1 MKKVLKKIYDVL
13 PNGIKKL
20 YWQTRKKVGQ
30 ILMFRI
36 VFPLGYKHYI
46 KGKKIKRKKAV
57 FVEVR
62 FDEITDSFRL
72 VYDRMKADGFD
83 VHEQFIENIK
93 PGKWGYIKRCLRMLE
108 DISDAHYVFL
118 NDACNVTSCIPLRKG
133 TKIYQLW
140 HACGAFKKFGMSTA
154 ELIFGDNRKSLEKY
168 PNYGNLSYVT
178 VSSPE
183 VIWAYEEAMNLK
195 DTKTQVV
202 ATGVSRTDVFYDQ
215 HFIEQSKAAVY
226 SVCPA
231 AENKK
236 IILYAPTFRGRVAKA
251 ESPDC
256 LDIPAMKRALGDEY
270 VLLIK
275 HHPFVKQPPVVPED
289 CADFAMDVTKSLEI
303 DQLLCASDVCVSDYS
318 SLIFEY
324 SLFERPMIFFA
335 YDLDD
340 YFDWRGFYYNYDELT
355 PGPVVQETEEIIDYI
370 RHLDARFDQA
380 QVHAFKEKFMSSCD
394 GHATDRIMALVL
406 NSATDHGGINNEE
419 SFSYCTGI

>member
-1 MKKVLKKIYDVL
+1 M
-13 PNGIKKL
+13 
-20 YWQTRKKVGQ
+20 
-30 ILMFRI
+30 
-36 VFPLGYKHYI
+36 
-46 KGKKIKRKKAV
+46 
-57 FVEVR
+57 EVR

-72 VYDRMKADGFD
+72 AYDRMKADGFD

-154 ELIFGDNRKSLEKY
+154 ELIFGDNRKSLERY

-355 PGPVVQETEEIIDYI
+355 PGPVVKETEEIIDYI
-370 RHLDARFDQA
+370 RHLDTRFDQA

-406 NSATDHGGINNEE
+406 NSANRSRRNK
-419 SFSYCTGI
+419 

>member
-1 MKKVLKKIYDVL
+1 MKKLLKKIYDVL

-256 LDIPAMKRALGDEY
+256 LDIPAMKRALGAEY

-355 PGPVVQETEEIIDYI
+355 PGPVVKETEEIIDYI

-406 NSATDHGGINNEE
+406 NSANRLRRNK
-419 SFSYCTGI
+419 

>member
-1 MKKVLKKIYDVL
+1 
-13 PNGIKKL
+13 
-20 YWQTRKKVGQ
+20 
-30 ILMFRI
+30 MFRI

-83 VHEQFIENIK
+83 IHEQFIENIK

-394 GHATDRIMALVL
+394 GHATDRIMALVYAETR
-406 NSATDHGGINNEE
+406 NKRK
-419 SFSYCTGI
+419 

>member
-83 VHEQFIENIK
+83 IHEQFIENIK

-215 HFIEQSKAAVY
+215 HFIEQAKAAVY

-289 CADFAMDVTKSLEI
+289 CADFAMDVTKRLEI

-355 PGPVVQETEEIIDYI
+355 PGPVVKETEEIIDYI

-394 GHATDRIMALVL
+394 GHATDRIMALVYAETR
-406 NSATDHGGINNEE
+406 NKRK
-419 SFSYCTGI
+419 

>member
-93 PGKWGYIKRCLRMLE
+93 TGKWGYIKRCLRMLE

-256 LDIPAMKRALGDEY
+256 LDIPAMKRALGGEY

-394 GHATDRIMALVL
+394 GHATDRIMALVYAETK
-406 NSATDHGGINNEE
+406 NKRK
-419 SFSYCTGI
+419 

>member
-83 VHEQFIENIK
+83 IHEQFIENIK

-406 NSATDHGGINNEE
+406 NSANRLRRNK
-419 SFSYCTGI
+419 

>member
-355 PGPVVQETEEIIDYI
+355 PGPVVKETEEIIDYI

-406 NSATDHGGINNEE
+406 NSANRLRRNK
-419 SFSYCTGI
+419 

>member
-256 LDIPAMKRALGDEY
+256 LDIPAMKPALGDEY

-406 NSATDHGGINNEE
+406 NSANRSRRNK
-419 SFSYCTGI
+419 

>member
-394 GHATDRIMALVL
+394 GHAPDRIMALVYAETR
-406 NSATDHGGINNEE
+406 NKRK
-419 SFSYCTGI
+419 

>member
-1 MKKVLKKIYDVL
+1 MKKLLKKIYDVL

-83 VHEQFIENIK
+83 IHEQFIENIK

-394 GHATDRIMALVL
+394 GHATDRIMALVYAETK
-406 NSATDHGGINNEE
+406 NKRK
-419 SFSYCTGI
+419 

>member
-46 KGKKIKRKKAV
+46 KGKKIKREKAV

-154 ELIFGDNRKSLEKY
+154 ELIFGDNRKSLERY

-355 PGPVVQETEEIIDYI
+355 PGPVVKETEEIIDYI
-370 RHLDARFDQA
+370 RHLDTRFDQA
-380 QVHAFKEKFMSSCD
+380 QVHALKEKFMSSCD

-406 NSATDHGGINNEE
+406 NSANRSRRNK
-419 SFSYCTGI
+419 

>member
-1 MKKVLKKIYDVL
+1 MKKLLKKIYDVL

-36 VFPLGYKHYI
+36 VFPLGYKEYI

-318 SLIFEY
+318 SMIFEY

-406 NSATDHGGINNEE
+406 NSANRSRRNK
-419 SFSYCTGI
+419 

>member
-13 PNGIKKL
+13 PKGIKKL

-93 PGKWGYIKRCLRMLE
+93 PGKWGYMKRCLRMLE

-154 ELIFGDNRKSLEKY
+154 ELIFGDNRKTLEKY

-202 ATGVSRTDVFYDQ
+202 ATGVSRTDVFYDR

-289 CADFAMDVTKSLEI
+289 CADFAWM
-303 DQLLCASDVCVSDYS
+303 
-318 SLIFEY
+318 
-324 SLFERPMIFFA
+324 
-335 YDLDD
+335 
-340 YFDWRGFYYNYDELT
+340 
-355 PGPVVQETEEIIDYI
+355 
-370 RHLDARFDQA
+370 
-380 QVHAFKEKFMSSCD
+380 
-394 GHATDRIMALVL
+394 
-406 NSATDHGGINNEE
+406 
-419 SFSYCTGI
+419 

>member
-108 DISDAHYVFL
+108 DISDANYVFL

-178 VSSPE
+178 VSSQE

-251 ESPDC
+251 ESPDRS
-256 LDIPAMKRALGDEY
+256 DIPAMKRALGDEY

-355 PGPVVQETEEIIDYI
+355 PGPVVKETEEIIDYI
-370 RHLDARFDQA
+370 RHLDTRFDQA

-406 NSATDHGGINNEE
+406 NSANRSRRNK
-419 SFSYCTGI
+419 